1 MNMDRLINIVMVF
14 VFLGLV
20 VTASPLK
27 AQTEYFNI
35 FAQMPWPE
43 KESLQEILEDVWA
56 TYPHAKWV
64 GPFPDNVHG
73 HVALWDKYRDAVIY
87 ILEND
92 QELRSHGYIMTY
104 YLKRLSPEAWE
115 KDGFPQVTKFL
126 IKTEGREDLREAR
139 NQALE
144 TLFFRATEQ
153 QIGKYLRKPADR
165 KLVQD
170 YLTSIWTRDALME
183 LKIFLKEIEENI
195 EKNKDLIPVKQ
206 ELEESIATI
215 VERRTYATLPREEIS
230 QDYFEQ
236 EGKRQFEE
244 VREMIRRCFKWDQQ
258 VPPDYRDGAD
268 HVIKYWSN
276 YRLGAYYLLENVP
289 NGELH
294 LEYVVCALCPNITEE
309 TTNILKK
316 LLEKCEL
323 NPKCN
328 NSQMGKAGLIR
339 CYIHR
344 IGVDELNQRFQ
355 SYLFEY
361 GNGLFPDL
369 PDRYGLIG
377 NEKSLEIL
385 KKARKFYSE
394 KDLDSCVD
402 LMTKNIEA
410 IEKRLKIIPV
420 HGKME

>member
-1 MNMDRLINIVMVF
+1 M
-14 VFLGLV
+14 
-20 VTASPLK
+20 K
-27 AQTEYFNI
+27 AQTEYFKT

-56 TYPHAKWV
+56 TYPHAKWS
-64 GPFPDNVHG
+64 GPFPDSVHG
-73 HVALWDKYRDAVIY
+73 HVAQWYKYRDAVIY

-92 QELRSHGYIMTY
+92 QELRSHGYIMVY
-104 YLKRLSPEAWE
+104 YLKRLSAQAWE
-115 KDGFPQVTKFL
+115 KDGFPHVTKFL
-126 IKTEGREDLREAR
+126 VKTEGREDLREAR
-139 NQALE
+139 NQAFE

-170 YLTSIWTRDALME
+170 YLTSIWTQDALKE
-183 LKIFLKEIEENI
+183 LNVFLREIEEKV
-195 EKNKDLIPVKQ
+195 EKDKSFLRVKQ
-206 ELEESIATI
+206 ELKKSITTI
-215 VERRTYATLPREEIS
+215 VERQTYATLPREEIT

-236 EGKRQFEE
+236 EGKRQYEE
-244 VREMIRRCFKWDQQ
+244 VRGMIIRCPKWDHQ
-258 VPPDYRDGAD
+258 VSPDYRDGAD
-268 HVIKYWSN
+268 HVIRYWSN
-276 YRLGAYYLLENVP
+276 YRLGAYYLLEKVP
-289 NGELH
+289 DGELH
-294 LEYVVCALCPNITEE
+294 LLYISCAICPINTEE
-309 TTNILKK
+309 TTDILKK

-328 NSQMGKAGLIR
+328 NSVIGKEGVIR

-355 SYLFEY
+355 IYLFEY

-385 KKARKFYSE
+385 KKARKFFSE
-394 KDLDSCVD
+394 KDLKPCVD
-402 LMTKNIEA
+402 LMTKNIQA
-410 IEKRLKIIPV
+410 IEKRLKIIPAR
-420 HGKME
+420 GKME